1 MNINSHF
8 RNRTLHLVSI
18 ICILLAC
25 PLCYGCYSFTG
36 GGNLPPHLKTVV
48 IQTATDNSGQGVPQ
62 FRDILTQSLVERF
75 RNDNT
80 LTLTEQRGDAK
91 LTTIITAINETA
103 INIRQGEV
111 ESERRVNV
119 TVKAEL
125 YDMVKKRNFITKD
138 ITNTQIFEVAGGI
151 PAKNEAIN
159 KALRQIAEDILL
171 AVVSGW

>member
-1 MNINSHF
+1 M
-8 RNRTLHLVSI
+8 
-18 ICILLAC
+18 
-25 PLCYGCYSFTG
+25 
-36 GGNLPPHLKTVV
+36 
-48 IQTATDNSGQGVPQ
+48 D
-62 FRDILTQSLVERF
+62 
-75 RNDNT
+75 T

-91 LTTIITAINETA
+91 LTTVITNITETA

-125 YDMVKKRNFITKD
+125 YDMVKKRNYLSKD
-138 ITNTQIFEVAGGI
+138 ITNSQIFEVAGGI
-151 PAKNEAIN
+151 PAKNEAVN

>member
-1 MNINSHF
+1 MNENSYF
-8 RNRTLHLVSI
+8 RNRALNIVSI

-25 PLCYGCYSFTG
+25 PLYLGCYSFTG
-36 GGNLPPHLKTVV
+36 GGNLPPHLKTIV
-48 IQTATDNSGQGVPQ
+48 IQTTTDNSGQGIPQ

-91 LTTIITAINETA
+91 LTTVITNITETA

-125 YDMVKKRNFITKD
+125 YDMVKKRNYLSKD
-138 ITNTQIFEVAGGI
+138 ITNSQIFEVAGGI
-151 PAKNEAIN
+151 PAKNEAVN